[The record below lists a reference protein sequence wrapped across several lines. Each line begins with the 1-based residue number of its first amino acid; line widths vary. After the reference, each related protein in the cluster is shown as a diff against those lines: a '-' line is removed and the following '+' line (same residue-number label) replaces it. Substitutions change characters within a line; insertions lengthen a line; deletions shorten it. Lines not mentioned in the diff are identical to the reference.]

1 LHDGSGNRV
10 RGLCYPALSVSLNLL
25 VAQLLDPDLVPH
37 VAEAAANCGLSP
49 DHLHLEVTESVLS
62 TDREAAARVL
72 EELPSLG
79 VKLAIDD
86 FGTGNSSSV
95 GGAN

>member
-1 LHDGSGNRV
+1 M
-10 RGLCYPALSVSLNLL
+10 
-25 VAQLLDPDLVPH
+25 PH

-62 TDREAAARVL
+62 TDPEAAARVL
-72 EELPSLG
+72 EELHSLG